1 MMIGVDRTL
10 VRFACVALIGWVAS
24 GQGPGRLQLRGP
36 LVEWL
41 EFRPDSLAQCRLD
54 TVTGYSPPFWRPPYW
69 WCSRRLI
76 SREDVMQIDA
86 DSVVVMVGAVWD
98 VSREQGQEEF
108 ARAERALESR
118 LGPPQQRCRSL
129 VVTTGRAARRPR
141 RERCELSAAW
151 FWSDTLQATLALVV
165 YTRRDLLREFGALG
179 HQAPTPPWL
188 PAETA
193 TMGLSDGDRSFG
205 LFAAHQL
212 YRYTFSHSLY
222 LILLTILDAVVIWL
236 TWLEYTQVKV
246 ATMSAGSHAQ
256 ALA

>member
-129 VVTTGRAARRPR
+129 VVTTGRAARQQR
-141 RERCELSAAW
+141 RECCELSAAW
-151 FWSDTLQATLALVV
+151 FSSDTLQATLALAFTHDVIYFENSERWV
-165 YTRRDLLREFGALG
+165 ITRQLRLG
-179 HQAPTPPWL
+179 PTF
-188 PAETA
+188 
-193 TMGLSDGDRSFG
+193 RS
-205 LFAAHQL
+205 AC
-212 YRYTFSHSLY
+212 
-222 LILLTILDAVVIWL
+222 D
-236 TWLEYTQVKV
+236 EP
-246 ATMSAGSHAQ
+246 
-256 ALA
+256 